1 MKRRD
6 FMLKGSLAA
15 AAVATSDLWV
25 SRIVA
30 GEKAANTLPIL
41 DTYFNVGKDD
51 MDKLLAAALSKGAD
65 FADWLRLGR

>member
-6 FMLKGSLAA
+6 FMMKGSLAM

-30 GEKAANTLPIL
+30 GEEKTANTLPIL
-41 DTYFNVGKDD
+41 DT
-51 MDKLLAAALSKGAD
+51 
-65 FADWLRLGR
+65 